1 MATERAL
8 RTLGPFALLGL
19 ALGCAES
26 PRPAPGG
33 GQAPGPAAGQA
44 PAAPREVR
52 TAAVQAGVWPRRLA
66 VNGEALPSE
75 SALLAAQVPG
85 QLVAWH
91 VERGQRVA
99 AGQLL
104 VEIDPVEYG
113 LRVEQAQAAL
123 LALRAELGLEPEP
136 ETGGEAA
143 AAAGLVVD
151 ETPIVREALAAF
163 RQAELDRQRS
173 EALRSDGITSAG
185 DLDGA
190 RLREETA
197 ASRLR
202 AARDTVA
209 VRLARLSEQQVALE
223 LALENQR
230 RARVLAPFDGAVAER
245 RAGLGDVLTPGAPL
259 LELVRFDPLRVRLV
273 VPEQDAGRVA
283 VGQTVELTLDSARER
298 NLSGALL
305 RLAPALDGASRT
317 LWAEL
322 ELPNPDGLLRP
333 GSFVRAAIE
342 YDPAHTA
349 LLVPEAALVR
359 FAGTVR
365 VFVVEDGR
373 AVERRPSLG
382 RERSGPGG
390 EIEVE
395 VLAGLELGERVVL
408 APGSLSAG
416 TPLTPLDAQA
426 AAPDAASDG
435 AAAGR

>member
-1 MATERAL
+1 VHT
-8 RTLGPFALLGL
+8 
-19 ALGCAES
+19 
-26 PRPAPGG
+26 APVE
-33 GQAPGPAAGQA
+33 AA
-44 PAAPREVR
+44 
-52 TAAVQAGVWPRRLA
+52 VWPRRLA

-113 LRVEQAQAAL
+113 LRVEQARAAL
-123 LALRAELGLEPEP
+123 LALRAELGLDQAP
-136 ETGGEAA
+136 ETGGEATA
-143 AAAGLVVD
+143 VEGFKVD
-151 ETPIVREALAAF
+151 ETPIVREALAGF
-163 RQAELDRQRS
+163 RQAELDRQRA

-185 DLDGA
+185 DLDA
-190 RLREETA
+190 ALLREETA

-209 VRLARLSEQQVALE
+209 VRRARLAEQQVALE
-223 LALENQR
+223 LALESQR
-230 RARVLAPFDGAVAER
+230 RARVVAPFDGAVAER
-245 RAGLGDVLTPGAPL
+245 RAGLGEILSVGALL

-273 VPEQDAGRVA
+273 IPEQDAGRVA
-283 VGQTVELTLDSARER
+283 IGQRVDLTLDSVRE
-298 NLSGALL
+298 LSLTGSLL

-322 ELPNPDGLLRP
+322 ELENPSGALRP

-342 YDPAHTA
+342 FDPQHRA
-349 LLVPEAALVR
+349 LWVPEEALVR

-365 VFVVEDGR
+365 AFAIEDGR

-382 RERSGPGG
+382 RERTTPSGARQ
-390 EIEVE
+390 VE
-395 VLAGLELGERVVL
+395 VLAGLEEGERLVL
-408 APGSLSAG
+408 SPGGLGAG
-416 TPLTPLDAQA
+416 TPLTEATP
-426 AAPDAASDG
+426 ASD
-435 AAAGR
+435 AAAGRPAGS